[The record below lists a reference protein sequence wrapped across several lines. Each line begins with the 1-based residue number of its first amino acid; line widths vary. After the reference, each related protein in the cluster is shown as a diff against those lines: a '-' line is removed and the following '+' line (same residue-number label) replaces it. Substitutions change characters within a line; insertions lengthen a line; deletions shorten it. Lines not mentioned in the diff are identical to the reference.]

1 MDLVAISYCIEAVM
15 RIRRNDTAFTIE
27 YDFRKKMK
35 SMEGIEDWISIRRV
49 VIRRHNTA
57 AVFSCFFC
65 QVASQDETSNASSRA
80 ELNSYLE
87 HSRSQSSPSA
97 YEATIQLILQ
107 QHGTTSSIR

>member
-57 AVFSCFFC
+57 AAFSYFFC
-65 QVASQDETSNASSRA
+65 QVASQNETSTPV
-80 ELNSYLE
+80 YV
-87 HSRSQSSPSA
+87 QS
-97 YEATIQLILQ
+97 
-107 QHGTTSSIR
+107 